1 MTSIDLEA
9 YFDRIGYSGHK
20 HPTLDTLA
28 KIQLLHTQTIPFEN
42 LDPFLRLPVQ
52 LEIRAIER
60 KLVQGRRGGY
70 CFEHNI
76 LLKHILEVLGFKV
89 KGLAARVL
97 WHAPP
102 DLPTPSTH
110 MLLRVEFGGQSY
122 IVDAGF
128 GGQVLTAP
136 LMLVPDIVQETP
148 HEPFRLE
155 MVEGRY
161 VLQSQISGAW
171 QPIYGFDLSERLG
184 PDFEIL
190 NYFLSTS
197 PKSPFVTGLM
207 IARPAPGRR
216 WTLSSN
222 VFRDRQ
228 FTNGDRKRGA
238 VTLAEHRLTGEI
250 IKREINTQAEL
261 VEALRHTF
269 LIEPPQQIELL
280 AYMQHAPTRS
290 TGTHD

>member
-9 YFDRIGYSGHK
+9 YFERIGYNGDGR
-20 HPTLDTLA
+20 PTLDTMR

-76 LLKHILEVLGFKV
+76 LLKHILEVLGFEV

-110 MLLRVEFGGQSY
+110 MLLRVEIDGQSY

-161 VLQSQISGAW
+161 VLQSRICGAW
-171 QPIYGFDLSERLG
+171 QQIYSFDLLERLD

-197 PKSPFVTGLM
+197 PKSPFLNGLM

-216 WTLSSN
+216 WALSSN

-228 FTNGDRKRGA
+228 FTNRDGKCGA
-238 VTLAEHRLTGEI
+238 ATLAEHRLSGET
-250 IKREINTQAEL
+250 IKREIYTKPDL
-261 VEALRHTF
+261 VEVLRHTF
-269 LIEPPQQIELL
+269 LIEPPQRIEFL
-280 AYMQHAPTRS
+280 ANIQHAPTRS
-290 TGTHD
+290 TGPYD